1 MPTVQCHSHRSAI
14 RAVVCDDAPEL
25 RELFRVELGADGDI
39 EVLGLARDGSEAVDL
54 ARRLRPDVILLD
66 LSMPGLD
73 GLEVI
78 REVRAASPT
87 TRVLVVT
94 GSADEA
100 LQARTLEHGALRC
113 LAKQTSAA
121 ELRIAVREAANACA

>member
-1 MPTVQCHSHRSAI
+1 MVQDHAHPSSI

-25 RELFRVELGADGDI
+25 RELFRVELAADGDI
-39 EVLGLARDGSEAVDL
+39 EVLGLARDGSEAINL

-66 LSMPGLD
+66 LAMPGQD

-100 LQARTLEHGALRC
+100 LRARALEDGALRC
-113 LAKQTSAA
+113 LSKWTSAA
-121 ELRIAVREAANACA
+121 ELRIAVREAANSRA

>member
-1 MPTVQCHSHRSAI
+1 VQDHARPSSI

-25 RELFRVELGADGDI
+25 RELFGVELAADGDI
-39 EVLGLARDGSEAVDL
+39 EVLGLASDGSEAVNL

-66 LSMPGLD
+66 LAMPGQD

-100 LQARTLEHGALRC
+100 LRARTLELGALRC
-113 LAKQTSAA
+113 LSKRTSAA
-121 ELRIAVREAANACA
+121 ELRIAVREAANSRA